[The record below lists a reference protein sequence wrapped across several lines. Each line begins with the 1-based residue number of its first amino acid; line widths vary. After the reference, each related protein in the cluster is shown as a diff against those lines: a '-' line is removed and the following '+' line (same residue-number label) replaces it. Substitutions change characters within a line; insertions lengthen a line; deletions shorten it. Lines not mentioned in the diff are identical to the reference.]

1 MRATSVSST
10 ARFLGVLA
18 LIPPGLAGAQGEI
31 AGRVTTSDSVRV
43 PVVGAEAVIPRLQRA
58 VVTDSL
64 GRFRMKDLPVGWY
77 TLVIRAVGF
86 RAESST
92 VEVLRDETLSLEVKL
107 SQSAATALPE
117 RVVTA
122 TEEGMP
128 ARLAEFIERRKVGIG
143 HFINRDQLAKAEGGQ
158 RQTGDLIAVVPG
170 VRAQRGGSKIW
181 ISSARASSEGK
192 CAFCRMSPLQLDRA
206 DFLAG
211 ARPAC
216 YMDVYLDGRLV
227 FDSTH
232 PENGLFDV
240 NALQPAYLAGIEVYS
255 SASQVPAKYNR
266 TSGGCGVLLIW
277 TR

>member
-1 MRATSVSST
+1 MRLVLS
-10 ARFLGVLA
+10 LA
-18 LIPPGLAGAQGEI
+18 LLVAGAPAIAAAQGEI

-43 PVVGAEAVIPRLQRA
+43 PVVGAEAVIPRLQRG
-58 VVTDSL
+58 VVTDSS
-64 GRFRMKDLPVGWY
+64 GRFRLKDLPVGVY
-77 TLVIRAVGF
+77 TVVIRAVGF

-92 VEVLRDETLSLEVKL
+92 VEILRDEVLSLEVKL
-107 SQSAATALPE
+107 AQSAATALPE

-122 TEEGMP
+122 PEERLA
-128 ARLAEFIERRKVGIG
+128 ARLAEFVERQKAGIG

-181 ISSARASSEGK
+181 ISSARAITEGK
-192 CAFCRMSPLQLDRA
+192 CVFCRVAPLQLDRA

-255 SASQVPAKYNR
+255 SAAQVPAKYNR
-266 TSGGCGVLLIW
+266 TGGGCGVLLIW